1 MEGRAAPTL
10 PETFFSLYY
19 NAIFKTHSR
28 LGTIIG
34 VSSMAAVFVIKE
46 TDQVLQTSARECA
59 LKKGPSTGTYPRIPA
74 GALFQEL
81 QSMIPD
87 WILQEVH
94 KCRNNKRIEE
104 VDEQA
109 SY

>member
-46 TDQVLQTSARECA
+46 ADQVLQTSARECA
-59 LKKGPSTGTYPRIPA
+59 LKKDPSAGTYPRIPA
-74 GALFQEL
+74 GALFQGL
-81 QSMIPD
+81 KFMIPKLD
-87 WILQEVH
+87 LT
-94 KCRNNKRIEE
+94 R
-104 VDEQA
+104 
-109 SY
+109 SS

>member
-34 VSSMAAVFVIKE
+34 VSSMAAVFVIKAA
-46 TDQVLQTSARECA
+46 DQVLPHICARVRIET
-59 LKKGPSTGTYPRIPA
+59 LKKDPSAGTYPRIPA
-74 GALFQEL
+74 GVLFQCL
-81 QSMIPD
+81 KFMIPKLD
-87 WILQEVH
+87 LTG
-94 KCRNNKRIEE
+94 
-104 VDEQA
+104 
-109 SY
+109 SS

>member
-46 TDQVLQTSARECA
+46 ADQVFQHIYARVRIE
-59 LKKGPSTGTYPRIPA
+59 KGPFRRNIPQDSGGGPFSRVTIYDPRLDLTG
-74 GALFQEL
+74 
-81 QSMIPD
+81 S
-87 WILQEVH
+87 
-94 KCRNNKRIEE
+94 
-104 VDEQA
+104 
-109 SY
+109 S